1 MYIYMSVSRYMYII
15 HFHLSICIKYLAR
28 QQHDGGGE
36 RAGELDESKST
47 SYQVY
52 NSLIII

>member
-28 QQHDGGGE
+28 QQHGGGE
-36 RAGELDESKST
+36 RAGELDEST
-47 SYQVY
+47 SYTIV
-52 NSLIII
+52 

>member
-28 QQHDGGGE
+28 QHGGGE
-36 RAGELDESKST
+36 SCLSYTNNNKS
-47 SYQVY
+47 Y
-52 NSLIII
+52 NN